1 MAQKSATSSPL
12 WGPALLSCW
21 RGKCPRCHEGVL
33 FSKRFRLRDDCE
45 SCGLVFRKDGGMTGQ
60 MYVSAAV
67 TEVFALAILVVI
79 YLATDWSTAVSLTVG
94 LSLVVVFSYWLLPRS
109 MAFWVGVEY
118 ATDTANERHAQASFE
133 QSEKSRKTDA

>member
-1 MAQKSATSSPL
+1 
-12 WGPALLSCW
+12 
-21 RGKCPRCHEGVL
+21 
-33 FSKRFRLRDDCE
+33 LRDDCE

-67 TEVFALAILVVI
+67 TEVFAIAILVVI